1 MSKSEVIVDAGGRDL
16 RVSNPDRVIFPATR
30 QSPEITKLDIVNYY
44 LAVDEGIMR
53 ALCRR
58 PTTLERWPKGV
69 HPGIVLSTR
78 EKGGGDAFFQK
89 RVPRGAP
96 DYLQT
101 AEIKFPSGRTADE
114 ICPTEVAVVGW
125 AAQMGTITFHP
136 WPVRSDDVDHP
147 DELRIDLDPQ
157 PGTDFADAVRVA
169 AEARVLLGELGYVGF
184 PKTSGG
190 RGVHI
195 YVRIEP
201 RWTFTEL
208 RHAAI
213 AFGRELER
221 RLPGQ
226 VTTKWWKE
234 ERGEC
239 IFVDYNQ
246 NARDRT
252 IASAYSIR
260 PKPGAPVSAPVSWDE
275 LPGVTPEQFTVASMP
290 ARFAEV
296 GDRHAAIDAVAHSLD
311 PLLECYERDSQEGQ
325 GDMPYPPDYP
335 KMPGEPKRVQ
345 PSRDRDRPRSKEPSR
360 DRDRPRSKEPSR
372 DRDRPRSEEPSR
384 DRDRPRSEEPS

>member
-1 MSKSEVIVDAGGRDL
+1 MPAADARFVDAGGREL
-16 RVSNPDRVIFPATR
+16 RVSSPDRVIFPPTERTPAL
-30 QSPEITKLDIVNYY
+30 TKLDVVNYY
-44 LAVDEGIMR
+44 LAVADGIMR
-53 ALCRR
+53 ALHRR

-69 HPGIVLSTR
+69 HPGIRLSTR
-78 EKGGGDAFFQK
+78 ERGGGDAFFQK
-89 RVPRGAP
+89 RIPKGAP
-96 DYLQT
+96 DYVQT
-101 AEIKFPSGRTADE
+101 ARIAFPSGRHADE

-136 WPVRSDDVDHP
+136 WPVRADDVDHP
-147 DELRIDLDPQ
+147 DELRLDLDPQ

-169 AEARVLLGELGYVGF
+169 GEARALLDDLGYAGY

-190 RGVHI
+190 RGVHV

-201 RWTFTEL
+201 RWTFTEV

-221 RLPGQ
+221 RLPGE

-234 ERGEC
+234 ERGER

-252 IASAYSIR
+252 IASAYSVR
-260 PKPGAPVSAPVSWDE
+260 PRPGAPVSAPVSWDE
-275 LPGVTPEQFTVASMP
+275 LAEVEPEDFTVASMP
-290 ARFAEV
+290 GRFAEI
-296 GDRHAAIDAVAHSLD
+296 GDRHAEIDEVAHSLE
-311 PLLECYERDSQEGQ
+311 PLLEMYERDEAGGE

-345 PSRDRDRPRSKEPSR
+345 PSRDRDRPR
-360 DRDRPRSKEPSR
+360 D
-372 DRDRPRSEEPSR
+372 
-384 DRDRPRSEEPS
+384 